1 MRITSQAA
9 CQPLPAVLALLLQ
22 IGLSALL
29 QLLTGGI
36 TLAAVLFLA
45 TLNDQLQPL
54 AFVAIAPAFPFAVF
68 IVQVLVLVLVKWIV
82 VGRLRPGRHAIWS
95 LQFHRW
101 WFLSNYMKSILGSNN
116 IFSSTPYAGHL
127 LRALGARIGQRV
139 VMDATQMMDP
149 DFLQIGDDV
158 LLGGVSPLMLVA

>member
-1 MRITSQAA
+1 
-9 CQPLPAVLALLLQ
+9 
-22 IGLSALL
+22 
-29 QLLTGGI
+29 
-36 TLAAVLFLA
+36 
-45 TLNDQLQPL
+45 
-54 AFVAIAPAFPFAVF
+54 
-68 IVQVLVLVLVKWIV
+68 
-82 VGRLRPGRHAIWS
+82 
-95 LQFHRW
+95 
-101 WFLSNYMKSILGSNN
+101 MKSILGSNN